1 MVEGLS
7 IPYIKVLRPGAQTS
21 LQDLGRLGY
30 QSLGIAEAG
39 AMDRYSLVQANR
51 LLHNPDNSA
60 ALEITLVGPKLRFER
75 AVSFSLTGA
84 DLSAQLDGHPLA
96 TGNVYKAEPGQVLS
110 FGSRING
117 MRSYLAVPGG
127 FDAPLVL
134 GSRSTYIYAGFGGL
148 EGRALTKDD
157 VLSCLAE
164 PEVDRELAPLPE
176 SFLLPPDGPRVLRVI
191 IGPHED
197 RFTKEGI
204 ETFLG
209 SSFMVTSESNRM
221 GYRLEGPRIRHN
233 DGPIVVSEATPLGAV
248 QVPGQG
254 QPVLLLRERG
264 TTGGYTKIAC
274 IITADI
280 DQVGQATPGS
290 RISFRRVGVGDAHH
304 AERERW
310 RALDSWRPPIKEKGV
325 K

>member
-1 MVEGLS
+1 MVESVS
-7 IPYIKVLRPGAQTS
+7 IPYIKVLRPGALSS

-51 LLHNPDNSA
+51 LLNNPDNSA
-60 ALEITLVGPKLRFER
+60 ALEITLVGPKLCFEI
-75 AVSFSLTGA
+75 AGNFSLTGA
-84 DLSAQLDGHPLA
+84 DLSAQLDGRPLA
-96 TGNVYKAEPGQVLS
+96 PGSVYRAESGQVLS
-110 FGSRING
+110 FERRING
-117 MRSYLAVPGG
+117 MRAYLAVPGG

-148 EGRALTKDD
+148 TGRALTKGD
-157 VLSCLAE
+157 VLSCMAE
-164 PEVDRELAPLPE
+164 PEIDRELTSLPE
-176 SFLLPPDGPRVLRVI
+176 SLLLPPDGPRVLRVI
-191 IGPHED
+191 IGPHEE
-197 RFTKEGI
+197 RFTEQGI

-209 SSFMVTSESNRM
+209 SFFEVTSESNRM
-221 GYRLEGPRIRHN
+221 GYRLEGPRIEHTL
-233 DGPIVVSEATPLGAV
+233 GPIVVSEATPLGAV

-280 DQVGQATPGS
+280 DQVGQAMPGS
-290 RISFRRVGVGDAHH
+290 RISFRRVGLKQAHH
-304 AERERW
+304 AERQRW
-310 RALDSWRPPIKEKGV
+310 QSLDSWRPQIEK
-325 K
+325 KDAK